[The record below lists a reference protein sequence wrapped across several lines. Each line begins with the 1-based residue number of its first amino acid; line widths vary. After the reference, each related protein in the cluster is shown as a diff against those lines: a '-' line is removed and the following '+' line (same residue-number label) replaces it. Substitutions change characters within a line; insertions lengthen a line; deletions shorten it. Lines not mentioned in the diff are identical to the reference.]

1 MNTYRFA
8 ELHVGM
14 DAEFNPQA
22 RGGGYISY
30 K

>member
-14 DAEFNPQA
+14 DAEFNPQV
-22 RGGGYISY
+22 RGGGAYLL
-30 K
+30 